1 MSYNKSERAR
11 AYLSDEFFLEL
22 VESQKLLYRNNI
34 FDSNEND
41 VEVREK
47 NFLKLKVM
55 DEFIATI
62 QALADDKQIA
72 QKRWKIPIP
81 LREVLIQ

>member
-1 MSYNKSERAR
+1 MSYNKSERAK

-62 QALADDKQIA
+62 QALADNKQIA
-72 QKRWKIPIP
+72 EKRWKI
-81 LREVLIQ
+81 L

>member
-22 VESQKLLYRNNI
+22 VESQKSLYSSNI
-34 FDSNEND
+34 FGSNEYD

-72 QKRWKIPIP
+72 EKRWRIF
-81 LREVLIQ
+81 

>member
-22 VESQKLLYRNNI
+22 VESQKSLYSSNI
-34 FDSNEND
+34 FDSNEYD

-55 DEFIATI
+55 DEFMASI

-72 QKRWKIPIP
+72 EKRWRIF
-81 LREVLIQ
+81 

>member
-22 VESQKLLYRNNI
+22 VESQKSLYSNNI
-34 FDSNEND
+34 FGSNEYD

-55 DEFIATI
+55 DEFMATI

-72 QKRWKIPIP
+72 EKRWKI
-81 LREVLIQ
+81 L

>member
-1 MSYNKSERAR
+1 M
-11 AYLSDEFFLEL
+11 SDEFFLDL

-55 DEFIATI
+55 DEFMATI
-62 QALADDKQIA
+62 QALADNKQIA
-72 QKRWKIPIP
+72 EKRWKI
-81 LREVLIQ
+81 L

>member
-22 VESQKLLYRNNI
+22 VESQKVLYRSNI
-34 FDSNEND
+34 FDSNEYD

-62 QALADDKQIA
+62 QALADNKQIA
-72 QKRWKIPIP
+72 EKRWKI
-81 LREVLIQ
+81 L

>member
-11 AYLSDEFFLEL
+11 AYLSDEFFLKL
-22 VESQKLLYRNNI
+22 VESQKSLYSNNI
-34 FDSNEND
+34 FDSNEYD

-55 DEFIATI
+55 DEFLATI

-72 QKRWKIPIP
+72 EKRWRIF
-81 LREVLIQ
+81 

>member
-22 VESQKLLYRNNI
+22 VESQKTLYRSNI
-34 FDSNEND
+34 FDSNEYD

-55 DEFIATI
+55 DEFIASI

-72 QKRWKIPIP
+72 QKRWKI
-81 LREVLIQ
+81 L

>member
-22 VESQKLLYRNNI
+22 VENQKLLYRNNI
-34 FDSNEND
+34 FDSNEYD

-55 DEFIATI
+55 DEFIASI

-72 QKRWKIPIP
+72 EKRW
-81 LREVLIQ
+81 RVF

>member
-1 MSYNKSERAR
+1 MNKSERAQT
-11 AYLSDEFFLEL
+11 YLMDEFFIEL
-22 VESQKLLYRNNI
+22 VESQKVLYRSNI

-55 DEFIATI
+55 DEFVATI
-62 QALADDKQIA
+62 QALADNKQIA
-72 QKRWKIPIP
+72 QKRWKI
-81 LREVLIQ
+81 L

>member
-11 AYLSDEFFLEL
+11 SYLSDEFFLEL
-22 VESQKLLYRNNI
+22 VESQKLLYSNNI
-34 FDSNEND
+34 FGSNEYD

-72 QKRWKIPIP
+72 EKRWKI
-81 LREVLIQ
+81 L

>member
-22 VESQKLLYRNNI
+22 VENQKSLYSNNI
-34 FDSNEND
+34 FGSNEYD

-72 QKRWKIPIP
+72 EKRWKI
-81 LREVLIQ
+81 L

>member
-22 VESQKLLYRNNI
+22 VVSQKLLYRNNI
-34 FDSNEND
+34 FDSNEYD

-55 DEFIATI
+55 DEFMASI
-62 QALADDKQIA
+62 QALADNKQIA
-72 QKRWKIPIP
+72 EKRWKI
-81 LREVLIQ
+81 L

>member
-22 VESQKLLYRNNI
+22 VESQKSLYSSNI
-34 FDSNEND
+34 FGSNEYD

-72 QKRWKIPIP
+72 EKRWKI
-81 LREVLIQ
+81 L

>member
-22 VESQKLLYRNNI
+22 VESQKSLYRNNI

-62 QALADDKQIA
+62 QALADNKQIA
-72 QKRWKIPIP
+72 EKRWKI
-81 LREVLIQ
+81 L

>member
-1 MSYNKSERAR
+1 MG
-11 AYLSDEFFLEL
+11 DEFFLEL

-72 QKRWKIPIP
+72 EKRWKI
-81 LREVLIQ
+81 L

>member
-22 VESQKLLYRNNI
+22 VESQKVLYRNNI
-34 FDSNEND
+34 FDSNEYD

-72 QKRWKIPIP
+72 DKRWKI
-81 LREVLIQ
+81 L

>member
-11 AYLSDEFFLEL
+11 AYLSDEFFIEL
-22 VESQKLLYRNNI
+22 VESQKSLYSSNI
-34 FDSNEND
+34 FGSNEYD

-72 QKRWKIPIP
+72 EKRWKI
-81 LREVLIQ
+81 L

>member
-22 VESQKLLYRNNI
+22 VESQKVLYRNNI
-34 FDSNEND
+34 FDSNEFD

-72 QKRWKIPIP
+72 EKRWKI
-81 LREVLIQ
+81 L

>member
-22 VESQKLLYRNNI
+22 VESQKSLYSSNI
-34 FDSNEND
+34 FDSNEYD

-72 QKRWKIPIP
+72 EKRWRIF
-81 LREVLIQ
+81 

>member
-34 FDSNEND
+34 FDSNEYD

-55 DEFIATI
+55 DEFMATI
-62 QALADDKQIA
+62 QALADNKQIA
-72 QKRWKIPIP
+72 EKRWKI
-81 LREVLIQ
+81 L

>member
-11 AYLSDEFFLEL
+11 GYLSDEFFLEL
-22 VESQKLLYRNNI
+22 VENQKLLYRNNI
-34 FDSNEND
+34 FDSNEYD

-55 DEFIATI
+55 DEFIASI

-72 QKRWKIPIP
+72 QKRWKI
-81 LREVLIQ
+81 L

>member
-1 MSYNKSERAR
+1 
-11 AYLSDEFFLEL
+11 
-22 VESQKLLYRNNI
+22 LYSNNI
-34 FDSNEND
+34 FDSNEYD

-72 QKRWKIPIP
+72 DKRWKI
-81 LREVLIQ
+81 L

>member
-22 VESQKLLYRNNI
+22 VESQKSLYSSNI
-34 FDSNEND
+34 FDSNEYD

-62 QALADDKQIA
+62 QALADNKQIA
-72 QKRWKIPIP
+72 EKRWKI
-81 LREVLIQ
+81 L

>member
-1 MSYNKSERAR
+1 MNKSERAQT
-11 AYLSDEFFLEL
+11 YLMDEFFIEL
-22 VESQKLLYRNNI
+22 VESQKVLYRSNI

-62 QALADDKQIA
+62 QALADNKQIA
-72 QKRWKIPIP
+72 QKRWKI
-81 LREVLIQ
+81 L

>member
-22 VESQKLLYRNNI
+22 VESQKLLYSNNI
-34 FDSNEND
+34 FSSNEYD

-72 QKRWKIPIP
+72 EKRWKI
-81 LREVLIQ
+81 L

>member
-22 VESQKLLYRNNI
+22 VESQKSLYSSNI
-34 FDSNEND
+34 FDSNEYD

-55 DEFIATI
+55 DEFMATI
-62 QALADDKQIA
+62 QALADNKHIA
-72 QKRWKIPIP
+72 EKRWKI
-81 LREVLIQ
+81 L

>member
-22 VESQKLLYRNNI
+22 VESQKVLYRNNI
-34 FDSNEND
+34 FDSNEYD

-55 DEFIATI
+55 DEFIASI

-72 QKRWKIPIP
+72 DKRWKI
-81 LREVLIQ
+81 L

>member
-22 VESQKLLYRNNI
+22 VENQKLLYRNNI

-55 DEFIATI
+55 DEFIASI
-62 QALADDKQIA
+62 QALADNKQIA
-72 QKRWKIPIP
+72 DKRWKI
-81 LREVLIQ
+81 L

>member
-34 FDSNEND
+34 FDSNEFD

-72 QKRWKIPIP
+72 EKRWKI
-81 LREVLIQ
+81 L

>member
-22 VESQKLLYRNNI
+22 VESQKVLYRNNI
-34 FDSNEND
+34 FDSKEHD

-72 QKRWKIPIP
+72 EKRWKI
-81 LREVLIQ
+81 L

>member
-22 VESQKLLYRNNI
+22 VENQKLLYRNNI

-55 DEFIATI
+55 DEFMATI
-62 QALADDKQIA
+62 QALADNKQIA
-72 QKRWKIPIP
+72 EKRWKI
-81 LREVLIQ
+81 L

>member
-22 VESQKLLYRNNI
+22 VESQKSLYSNNI
-34 FDSNEND
+34 FGSNEYD

-62 QALADDKQIA
+62 QALADDQQIA
-72 QKRWKIPIP
+72 QKRWKI
-81 LREVLIQ
+81 L

>member
-1 MSYNKSERAR
+1 MSYNKSERAK

-22 VESQKLLYRNNI
+22 VENQKVLYRNNI

-62 QALADDKQIA
+62 QALADNKQIA
-72 QKRWKIPIP
+72 EKRWKI
-81 LREVLIQ
+81 L

>member
-22 VESQKLLYRNNI
+22 VESQKVLYRNNI
-34 FDSNEND
+34 FGSNEYD

-62 QALADDKQIA
+62 QALADDQQIA
-72 QKRWKIPIP
+72 QKRWKI
-81 LREVLIQ
+81 L

>member
-11 AYLSDEFFLEL
+11 AYLSDEFFIEL
-22 VESQKLLYRNNI
+22 VESQKSLYSNNI
-34 FDSNEND
+34 FGSNEYD

-72 QKRWKIPIP
+72 EKRWKI
-81 LREVLIQ
+81 L